1 MQASCF
7 KDVAGI
13 EESTLVHDHVSEFKY
28 LGLILFLFR
37 FVVNIKVLWFW
48 FSPARKNASF
58 EPLLQSRCHMAHTFG
73 RRLCRWTLWLFAL
86 KTCLRLLG
94 SLVNFWRSGDKDT
107 HEMPWKEH
115 LNTSYGQ
122 RGVSLPKSK
131 ATCLDFFASWRI
143 KWCLGVLLVSL
154 KRASSLSIYATWSD
168 EWYFAPPRLLIE
180 SETVLSLSHVS
191 FSIRDP
197 SPQADRFAQS
207 MNDICHLVGKLP
219 SELLSLLL
227 GSSPCPCIGTV
238 TQMPYFLHVVHGF
251 HWLISHQHPR

>member
-1 MQASCF
+1 MTIVYYESWHTLWQSHLSWFGKQGEDMQASCF

-58 EPLLQSRCHMAHTFG
+58 EPLLQSGCHMAHTFG

-94 SLVNFWRSGDKDT
+94 SLVHFWRSGDKDT
-107 HEMPWKEH
+107 HEMPRKKH

-131 ATCLDFFASWRI
+131 ATCLDFFCI
-143 KWCLGVLLVSL
+143 VKNQVVLRSVARVFEAGIFLEHL
-154 KRASSLSIYATWSD
+154 CDL
-168 EWYFAPPRLLIE
+168 EWW
-180 SETVLSLSHVS
+180 
-191 FSIRDP
+191 
-197 SPQADRFAQS
+197 
-207 MNDICHLVGKLP
+207 MKHLHDCYLRVKQYGL
-219 SELLSLLL
+219 
-227 GSSPCPCIGTV
+227 
-238 TQMPYFLHVVHGF
+238 FLMF
-251 HWLISHQHPR
+251 HFL